1 MNIKQKYTKSGLL
14 GLSFASLAKVSGIFK
29 VSLIIGSYAAF
40 FSATNM
46 ITPLAGAY
54 GGGFAS
60 MFVFGFALLFR
71 FCAGNLFTFKIL
83 AYYIPGLFASLYW
96 AKTDI
101 FFRLLVPIIC
111 ISVFIIHPV
120 GFYAA
125 PYALYWF
132 IPVFLYFKKQKSVF
146 FHSLCSTF
154 IAHGVGSVIW
164 LYASQTTPMFWLG
177 LIPVVLFERLVFAS
191 GMTLVYLCINSVLP
205 IVKTKLNYA
214 NAWRSN
220 IRLS

>member
-1 MNIKQKYTKSGLL
+1 MNIKQKYTKSGLFGFL
-14 GLSFASLAKVSGIFK
+14 FASLAKVSGIFK

-60 MFVFGFALLFR
+60 LFVFGFALLFR
-71 FCAGNLFTFKIL
+71 FCAGNLFTFKVL
-83 AYYIPGLFASLYW
+83 AYHIPGLFASLYW
-96 AKTDI
+96 AKATV
-101 FFRLLVPIIC
+101 FFRLFIPILC
-111 ISVFIIHPV
+111 MGAFIIHPV

-125 PYALYWF
+125 PYAFYWL
-132 IPVFLYFKKQKSVF
+132 IPVFLYFKKEKTVF

-164 LYASQTTPMFWLG
+164 LYANQTTPIFWVG

-191 GMTLVYLCINSVLP
+191 GMTVISVGINAVLP
-205 IVKTKLNYA
+205 ILKAQLNYS
-214 NAWRSN
+214 NAKSSN
-220 IRLS
+220 MSLS